1 MKFRFLLAVC
11 AVFLIDS
18 CSKVTI
24 LRTKE
29 LIAVQDR
36 VDSLRNEVFMMD
48 EARQARYEADA
59 KNDELYKVGVELVLS
74 RINSLLTQLAGN
86 LAESQT
92 KISEIDK
99 KAGLISSYMAEKAR
113 QDSLQVLVKEQER
126 LDLFNLAKGNYDK
139 GKYKLA
145 ESDFNDYIQKYPNT
159 DEAKA
164 ALYWTAEANFAQNE
178 FDVAEK
184 IFKQYYSENRDA
196 QYSCSALYK
205 MGLIYDKQSK
215 PKSKDAVWN
224 QLAKQCPNSEEAKL
238 VKENQKK

>member
-1 MKFRFLLAVC
+1 MKLRFLLAVFT
-11 AVFLIDS
+11 VFLTVS
-18 CSKVTI
+18 CSKLTI

-29 LIAVQDR
+29 LTAVQYR
-36 VDSLRNEVFMMD
+36 VDSLRNDVFMME
-48 EARQARYEADA
+48 EAWQARYEADA

-92 KISEIDK
+92 KISEIDR

-126 LDLFNLAKGNYDK
+126 LDLFNLAKSNYDK
-139 GKYKLA
+139 GKYKIA
-145 ESDFNDYIQKYPNT
+145 ETDFNDYIQKYPNT
-159 DEAKA
+159 EEAKA
-164 ALYWTAEANFAQNE
+164 ALYWIAEANFAQNE
-178 FDVAEK
+178 LDTAER
-184 IFKQYYSENRDA
+184 IFKQYYSENREA
-196 QYSCSALYK
+196 QYSCLALYK

-215 PKSKDAVWN
+215 PKSKDAVWS